1 MNTVNNLAPAHPTNT
16 SAGDIPKFVPQLVVE
31 IPDEDGS
38 PLGFVAI
45 DRVVRDRCSGGI
57 RMTGDV
63 SRAEVSG
70 LANSMSWKFAFM
82 NIPTGGAKSGIICS
96 PDTGDEEKQRR
107 LAIFGKKAGPILR
120 NLYTTGGD
128 IGVGPT
134 ELKIVKRAAGL
145 STRERPGT
153 WRSGYFTAF
162 GVYTTITAWLRAT
175 GRQDAAPTAIIEG
188 YGSVGQPLARLL
200 HADGVTIVGVS
211 TIKGGLFNESG
222 IDLDALEDAKDK
234 HGDDCVLNYSDATRI
249 SPSDLLQQKTTV
261 LVPGARPW
269 SIHRNNARKLKCDAI
284 IPASNIPV
292 TPEATAALESSG
304 VAIVPDF
311 VSNSGGTFGC
321 GLINRGFSTVYAE
334 QLTKRVYTARLRG
347 LLQRAENDGLSI
359 RAAAERIAEENRA
372 RLSST
377 GKSRLS
383 SLSAV
388 LRRGDG
394 LRRVVRRLA
403 LEALNTAFRLIGD
416 RVRFLPAALQT
427 AAGEA
432 IYDRVV
438 TESFPGDTG
447 RR

>member
-1 MNTVNNLAPAHPTNT
+1 MNT
-16 SAGDIPKFVPQLVVE
+16 SAEDIPKFVPQLVVE

-96 PDTGDEEKQRR
+96 ADADGEEKQRR
-107 LAIFGKKAGPILR
+107 LALFGNKAGPVLR
-120 NLYTTGGD
+120 KLYTTGGD
-128 IGVGPT
+128 IGVGPP

-153 WRSGYFTAF
+153 WRSGFFTAF
-162 GVYTTITAWLRAT
+162 GVCATIAAWLRAT

-200 HADGVTIVGVS
+200 QAEGVTIVGIS
-211 TIKGGLFNESG
+211 TIKGGLYNESG
-222 IDLDALEDAKDK
+222 IDLDALENSKDK
-234 HGDDCVLNYSDATRI
+234 HGDDCVLNFPGAAPI
-249 SPSDLLQQKTTV
+249 PPSDLLQQKATV

-269 SIHRNNARKLKCDAI
+269 SIHKNNAGKLKCDAI
-284 IPASNIPV
+284 IPASNIPI
-292 TPEATAALESSG
+292 TPEATAALESAG
-304 VAIVPDF
+304 VAVVPDF

-321 GLINRGFSTVYAE
+321 GLINRGFSQDFAK

-347 LLQRAENDGLSI
+347 LLQRAEDDGLSL
-359 RAAAERIAEENRA
+359 RAAAERIAEENRT
-372 RLSST
+372 RLGST
-377 GKSRLS
+377 GKNRLA
-383 SLSAV
+383 SLSAA

-394 LRRVVRRLA
+394 LRRVSRRLA
-403 LEALNTAFRLIGD
+403 LGVLNAAFQLIGD
-416 RVRFLPAALQT
+416 RVRFLPAALHA

-438 TESFPGDTG
+438 TESFLVN
-447 RR
+447 R